1 MTLLDSTFDPTDAP
15 EAAESGAPSGW
26 TSPKGEGQHRADEPG
41 SGVEQGAGQKESK
54 RWRTELPVDRSEV
67 DQRYRRCRR
76 KNVGLN
82 LLTMFFLAPVVLGCF
97 GVAVYILAFEVLM
110 TPGDMESLLIVV
122 LAVIGMVVAM
132 RAWNAVGV
140 MQDRIHEE
148 TNILYRIE
156 SDLAAREA
164 QGS

>member
-1 MTLLDSTFDPTDAP
+1 MLLDSTFDPSDAP
-15 EAAESGAPSGW
+15 EAAESEDSSGW
-26 TSPKGEGQHRADEPG
+26 KAQNRAVQHQSDE
-41 SGVEQGAGQKESK
+41 SSDGVKQRVGWRESK
-54 RWRTELPVDRSEV
+54 RWRTELPADRSEV
-67 DQRYRRCRR
+67 DRRYKRCRS

-110 TPGDMESLLIVV
+110 TPGDMESLTIVV
-122 LAVIGMVVAM
+122 LAVIGMIVAM
-132 RAWNAVGV
+132 RAWSAVGV
-140 MQDRIHEE
+140 MQDCIHEE